1 MKKPWMDFRH
11 ATKSELET
19 DIRLRS
25 TKSFDTMNIPNSDLA
40 IKTKTSLQSMKN
52 IINFSRKLSV
62 QSLRQGPSED
72 SSSPSL
78 FAFPIVRPLHRNPS
92 GTSTVD
98 SGYFDS
104 CSYDVTRPTSFYDS
118 VPNEDV
124 DTIPCNKP
132 SAILDASYLADLNEH
147 TLEVESD
154 VQNMI
159 MTSQPAKRDS
169 YESKRARQELK
180 GIASSKSK
188 QLLRLLDPPPSV
200 DHILLTM
207 PYVQRYKAVHSS
219 CRRYDEHSTNSPSDM
234 DLAAQVQIALGS
246 AVCEADEEWDADRY
260 GSEYHII
267 PIVAV

>member
-1 MKKPWMDFRH
+1 
-11 ATKSELET
+11 
-19 DIRLRS
+19 
-25 TKSFDTMNIPNSDLA
+25 
-40 IKTKTSLQSMKN
+40 MKN

-92 GTSTVD
+92 GASTVD

-207 PYVQRYKAVHSS
+207 PYFQRYKAVHSS
-219 CRRYDEHSTNSPSDM
+219 CRQYDVHSTNSPPDM

-246 AVCEADEEWDADRY
+246 AVCEADEQWDEDRY
-260 GSEYHII
+260 ESEYHII